1 MSKSIGARGS
11 FPYLLWLCG
20 SLLLSNFAYIVL
32 DWLLT
37 PLLGSQ
43 RRCHADALSPGLPST
58 ASRSEALTQHI
69 SWQHCGINED
79 HLATLV
85 NMDNADNIWVSKFEY
100 YVLHYAVCTAL
111 RTTLRTAL
119 YTALH
124 TALRATLRVALR
136 TATCTVLRPAPCT
149 ALCTALLLRGNE
161 TDWDRC
167 RWD

>member
-69 SWQHCGINED
+69 SWQHCGINGD

-100 YVLHYAVCTAL
+100 YVLHYAL
-111 RTTLRTAL
+111 HF
-119 YTALH
+119 ALH
-124 TALRATLRVALR
+124 YTRATLSVALR

>member
-43 RRCHADALSPGLPST
+43 GRCHADALYPGLPST

-69 SWQHCGINED
+69 SWQHCGINGD

-100 YVLHYAVCTAL
+100 YVLHYTLHFALHYALNYTLHCTTHCITRYITRRTTHCNMHGTSPCTMHCTMHCTASEREWNRL
-111 RTTLRTAL
+111 
-119 YTALH
+119 
-124 TALRATLRVALR
+124 
-136 TATCTVLRPAPCT
+136 
-149 ALCTALLLRGNE
+149 GQM
-161 TDWDRC
+161 
-167 RWD
+167 

>member
-20 SLLLSNFAYIVL
+20 SLLLSNFAYMVL

-43 RRCHADALSPGLPST
+43 RRCHADALFPGLPST

-69 SWQHCGINED
+69 SWQHCGINGD

-100 YVLHYAVCTAL
+100 YVLHYAL
-111 RTTLRTAL
+111 HF
-119 YTALH
+119 ALH
-124 TALRATLRVALR
+124 YTRATLSVALR

-149 ALCTALLLRGNE
+149 ALSTALLLRGNE
-161 TDWDRC
+161 ADWDRC